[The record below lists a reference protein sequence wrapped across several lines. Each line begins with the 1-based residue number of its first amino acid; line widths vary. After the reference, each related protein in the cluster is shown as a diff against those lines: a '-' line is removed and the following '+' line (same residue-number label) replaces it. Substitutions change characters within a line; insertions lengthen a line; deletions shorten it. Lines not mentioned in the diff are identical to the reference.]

1 MSASILVVEDNRDN
15 MNLMEYL
22 LRAFGYTPLLA
33 SSGAKGIR
41 LAAER
46 NPDVILMDV
55 QMPEMDGYEATA
67 MIKRDPELART
78 PIIAV
83 TAFAMVGDGD
93 RILASGFDGYIS
105 KPITP
110 ETFVGEVEAF
120 LPEQKRVGRVASV
133 DAR

>member
-1 MSASILVVEDNRDN
+1 VSASILVVEDNRDN

>member
-1 MSASILVVEDNRDN
+1 VSASILVVEDNRDN

-33 SSGAKGIR
+33 SSGTKGIR

-67 MIKRDPELART
+67 MIKRDPNLAGI
-78 PIIAV
+78 PIVAV

-110 ETFVGEVEAF
+110 ETFVSEVEAF
-120 LPEQKRVGRVASV
+120 LPEQLRVRVASV
-133 DAR
+133 GGR

>member
-1 MSASILVVEDNRDN
+1 MSANILVVEDNREN

-33 SSGAKGIR
+33 TSGAKGVR

-46 NPDVILMDV
+46 HPDVILMDV
-55 QMPEMDGYEATA
+55 QMPEMDGYQATA
-67 MIKRDPELART
+67 VIRRDPNLALI

-93 RILASGFDGYIS
+93 RILASGFDGYIP
-105 KPITP
+105 KPIAP
-110 ETFVGEVEAF
+110 ETFVSEVEAF
-120 LPEQKRVGRVASV
+120 LPEALRAPRMMPAGGQ
-133 DAR
+133 